1 MKKANKEIY
10 IGCWKNN
17 QRWGW
22 GKVYDPEG
30 NLHQNGEFIEGCF
43 IYPQKGYQ

>member
-1 MKKANKEIY
+1 MKKSNKEVY

-22 GKVYDPEG
+22 GKLYNTEG
-30 NLHQNGEFIEGCF
+30 ELDKNGEFVEGYF
-43 IYPQKGYQ
+43 IADQK